1 MPLFVPRS
9 SSQYWTYDNW
19 GANPS
24 TTIGASVV
32 PGTSNAEGSWAAL
45 AGSANMVQQSVGV
58 HLLVHSG
65 AVAGSAKPQLM
76 DVGVDPAGGTSYTS
90 ILTNIPVGC
99 SPAPTVAGLR
109 AFFFPIAIPANASV
123 AARIQGASATA
134 GTVRVAAKFFGQGTA
149 PETLPVGSFSET
161 VGTVTNSDGVSFTPG
176 NAADGSWS
184 DLGATTTP
192 CWWWQ
197 YGYQI
202 NNATITAKYTYIEL
216 AWGDATNKH
225 VMFRDMHGGTTNE
238 VVGLL
243 AGTSLTWMGGYH
255 PVPVG
260 AHIYIRGRC
269 NNAPDTGYNA
279 LAIGVGG

>member
-1 MPLFVPRS
+1 MPLYVPRS
-9 SSQYWTYDNW
+9 SAHYWTYDNW
-19 GANPS
+19 GANPA

-32 PGTSNAEGSWAAL
+32 PGTSNAKGSWAAL
-45 AGSANMVQQSVGV
+45 AGSANMVQRSVGV

-65 AVAGSAKPQLM
+65 AVSGSAKPQLM
-76 DVGVDPAGGTSYTS
+76 DVGVDEAGGTSYTT
-90 ILTNIPVGC
+90 ILSNLPMGV
-99 SPAPTVAGLR
+99 SPGLTAAGTR
-109 AFFFPIAIPANASV
+109 QFFFPIAIPAGASV
-123 AARIQGASATA
+123 AARVQGASATA

-149 PETLPVGSFSET
+149 PETLPVGTFSET
-161 VGTVTNSDGVSFTPG
+161 IGTVTNSDGVSFTPG
-176 NAADGSWS
+176 NAADGAWA

-192 CWWWQ
+192 LWWWQ

-202 NNATITAKYTYIEL
+202 NNATITAEYTYIEL
-216 AWGDATNKH
+216 AWGDASNKH
-225 VMFRDMHGGTTNE
+225 IISRDVHGGTTAE
-238 VVGLL
+238 VAGLL
-243 AGTSLTWMGGYH
+243 TATSLAWHSAYY